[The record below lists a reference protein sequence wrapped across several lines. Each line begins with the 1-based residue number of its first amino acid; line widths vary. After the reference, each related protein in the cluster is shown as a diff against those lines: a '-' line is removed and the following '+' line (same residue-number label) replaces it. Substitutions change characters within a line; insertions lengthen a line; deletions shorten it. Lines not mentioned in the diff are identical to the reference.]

1 MRKVVTSAIAS
12 AALLGAAIVAPVA
25 QAAPCDGVGMQ
36 QPFLDWHDSASY
48 VLVDGGDFESPAA
61 DWTLEGGAATTA
73 GGNPFRPDS
82 SATALSLPAGST
94 ATSPPI
100 CVAKGNPTAR
110 LFARSLDASKA
121 RQPGLRAEVLYLN
134 DDGDVRKVKKAGKL
148 SPRAEWGPTRKFS
161 LAQGQFNANA
171 KPDGVHGP
179 PADPGNGNGGGNGQG
194 GGPPDESQA
203 EDAGEAEATGA
214 RPTETA
220 TATAT
225 PTPAATAGHGNA
237 GGNETETATATPA
250 ATATVAATVSP
261 VVKARAAGRS
271 RAPISRCGSPRGA
284 PGR

>member
-12 AALLGAAIVAPVA
+12 AALVGAAIVAPVA

-48 VLVDGGDFESPAA
+48 VLVDGGDFESAAA

-82 SATALSLPAGST
+82 SATALSLPVGSA

-121 RQPGLRAEVLYLN
+121 RQPGLRAEVVYLN

-171 KPDGVHGP
+171 KADSDGSQ
-179 PADPGNGNGGGNGQG
+179 ADGNGHGNGNPNAGGN
-194 GGPPDESQA
+194 
-203 EDAGEAEATGA
+203 
-214 RPTETA
+214 
-220 TATAT
+220 
-225 PTPAATAGHGNA
+225 GHGNA
-237 GGNETETATATPA
+237 GGNGNGNGHGNAGGNGHGGGNGQPGGEGQGGGAIKSTHIALRFTA
-250 ATATVAATVSP
+250 
-261 VVKARAAGRS
+261 
-271 RAPISRCGSPRGA
+271 RGA
-284 PGR
+284 GALIDDVFVDPRMRR